1 MEGSSRE
8 NLAFI
13 GLKALPKV
21 IGYLALLGLVVFFI
35 RLYQVRMRF
44 RRVQKEYRIVR
55 RLNLLSLYPTP
66 EFLREAGCPKI
77 HDVDAS
83 TNHF

>member
-8 NLAFI
+8 NPAFI
-13 GLKALPKV
+13 GLRALPKV

-55 RLNLLSLYPTP
+55 RLNLLSLYSIPQS
-66 EFLREAGCPKI
+66 LREAGCRKSI
-77 HDVDAS
+77 M
-83 TNHF
+83 